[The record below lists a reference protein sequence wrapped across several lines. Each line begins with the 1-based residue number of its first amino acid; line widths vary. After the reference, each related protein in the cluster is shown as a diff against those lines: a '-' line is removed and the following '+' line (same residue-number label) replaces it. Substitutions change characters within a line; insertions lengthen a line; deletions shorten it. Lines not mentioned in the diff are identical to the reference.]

1 MPALHDRRRRTATL
15 AATGVAALV
24 GTGIFMAAPAS
35 AHTPNWSVDCSSVSV
50 NLTSYSGKE
59 TNTVNIT
66 VDGKDLLPTENFGG
80 GFQKKLDLP
89 DHDKEVTVRLI
100 VKANDGDQHNVDET
114 KTAPVCEEE
123 SPEPTPTPTES
134 TPEETPTPSESTPAE
149 TEAPSE
155 APSSSAPAAEPAG
168 EKSTAP
174 ADLAETGSSSNTGM
188 IAGIAAAV
196 VAAGGALLMVA
207 RKRRSV
213 RD

>member
-1 MPALHDRRRRTATL
+1 MPALHHRRRRTATL

-24 GTGIFMAAPAS
+24 GTGIFIAAPAS

-50 NLTSYSGKE
+50 NLTNYSEKE
-59 TNTVNIT
+59 TNTVHVT
-66 VDGKDLLPTENFGG
+66 VDGKDLLPSENFGG

-134 TPEETPTPSESTPAE
+134 TPEETPAPSESTPAE
-149 TEAPSE
+149 TPSSE
-155 APSSSAPAAEPAG
+155 APAESAPAAEPAG
-168 EKSTAP
+168 DKSTAP

-196 VAAGGALLMVA
+196 VAAGGALLLVA